1 MLLTIDIGN
10 TNIVF
15 GVFKNRELI
24 HHWRIV
30 TQKDKTEDEY
40 GILIENL
47 YRMANLDLNK
57 TKGVIISS
65 VVPPMVR
72 TMEELCQKYFHI
84 TPLFVG
90 PGIKT
95 GMAVRYDNPHEVGAD
110 RIVNAVAAYDKY
122 KQSVVIVD
130 FGTATTF
137 DYVSPQGEYMGGAI
151 APGILISSE
160 ALFMRASK
168 LPRVELIRPDRVVGK
183 NTIASLQSGIVFGYI
198 ALVDG
203 MVEKIKQEVKTNPRI
218 IATGGLASLIA
229 EGSKTIE
236 EVDPLL
242 TLTGLRLIYEKNVS
256 EKGEIE
262 RL

>member
-15 GVFKNRELI
+15 GVFKNKKLT
-24 HHWRIV
+24 HYWRIV

-47 YRMANLDLNK
+47 YRTAGLELGK

-84 TPLFVG
+84 SPLFVG

-95 GMAVRYDNPHEVGAD
+95 GMAIRYDNPHEVGAD
-110 RIVNAVAAYDKY
+110 RIVNAIAAYDKY

-130 FGTATTF
+130 FGTAT
-137 DYVSPQGEYMGGAI
+137 
-151 APGILISSE
+151 
-160 ALFMRASK
+160 
-168 LPRVELIRPDRVVGK
+168 
-183 NTIASLQSGIVFGYI
+183 
-198 ALVDG
+198 
-203 MVEKIKQEVKTNPRI
+203 
-218 IATGGLASLIA
+218 
-229 EGSKTIE
+229 
-236 EVDPLL
+236 
-242 TLTGLRLIYEKNVS
+242 
-256 EKGEIE
+256 
-262 RL
+262 

>member
-1 MLLTIDIGN
+1 MLLAIDIGN

-15 GVFKNRELI
+15 GVFENKKLI

-110 RIVNAVAAYDKY
+110 RIVNAVAAYKKY
-122 KQSVVIVD
+122 RKALVIID

-137 DYVSPQGEYMGGAI
+137 DCVTNKGEYIGGVI
-151 APGILISSE
+151 IPGIEISLE
-160 ALFMRASK
+160 ALAERTAK
-168 LPRVELIRPDRVVGK
+168 LPKIELVTPDKVIGK
-183 NTIASLQSGIVFGYI
+183 NTISAIQSGIIFGY
-198 ALVDG
+198 AG
-203 MVEKIKQEVKTNPRI
+203 MVDAICEKIKKEMKDKNI
-218 IATGGLASLIA
+218 GFYATGGLAGVISKETKHI
-229 EGSKTIE
+229 EGVE
-236 EVDPLL
+236 PNL
-242 TLTGLRLIYEKNVS
+242 TLEGLKILYEMN
-256 EKGEIE
+256 EKEI
-262 RL
+262 

>member
-15 GVFKNRELI
+15 GVFENKKLI

-47 YRMANLDLNK
+47 YRTAKLELNK
-57 TKGVIISS
+57 TRGVIISS

-95 GMAVRYDNPHEVGAD
+95 GMAIRYDNPHEVGAD

-168 LPRVELIRPDRVVGK
+168 LPRIELIKPERVIGK

-203 MVEKIKQEVKTNPRI
+203 MIEKIKQEVKTNPRI

-242 TLTGLRLIYEKNVS
+242 TLTGLRLIYEKNLG
-256 EKGEIE
+256 EKGANE
-262 RL
+262 

>member
-15 GVFKNRELI
+15 GVFEDKKLVN
-24 HHWRIV
+24 HWRIV

-47 YRMANLDLNK
+47 YRAAKIDMAE
-57 TKGVIISS
+57 TKGVIVSN
-65 VVPPMVR
+65 VVPPMVS
-72 TMEELCQKYFHI
+72 TVEDLCQKYFHI
-84 TPLFVG
+84 APLFVG
-90 PGIKT
+90 PGVKT
-95 GMAVRYDNPHEVGAD
+95 GMPIRYDNPHEVGAD
-110 RIVNAVAAYDKY
+110 RIVNAIAAYDKY
-122 KQSVVIVD
+122 KHSLVVVD

-137 DYVSPQGEYMGGAI
+137 DYVSPLGEYMGGAI
-151 APGILISSE
+151 APGIIISSE
-160 ALFMRASK
+160 ALFVRASK
-168 LPRVELIRPDRVVGK
+168 LPRIELIRPESVIGK

-198 ALVDG
+198 AMVDG
-203 MVEKIKQEVKTNPRI
+203 IVEKIKQEVKTNPRV

-242 TLTGLRLIYEKNVS
+242 TLTGLRLIYEKNLGD
-256 EKGEIE
+256 KGETD
-262 RL
+262 